1 MVDRF
6 RGNGW
11 EIVADD
17 DGLKMIGKATPRLEK
32 QFGLAFRDISQDI
45 PVKIVRRMTDYSGGK
60 RPKESPLQVRTGR
73 LARTVRGVK
82 KGSSLRDLRAVI
94 LAGGGDVKY
103 AAIQEYG
110 RTIKPVRAKALRV
123 PLPEILTPAGN
134 VKGDYEIVERAGRY
148 MTAGGLE
155 TYISGRAIMVDK
167 GGKPTPIWALVK
179 SVKIPPRL
187 GMGDTIKGSSSE
199 IRARF
204 IEAIRRSLES

>member
-17 DGLKMIGKATPRLEK
+17 DGLKMLGKATPRLER
-32 QFGLAFRDISQDI
+32 QFGLAFRDIAQDI
-45 PVKIVRRMTDYSGGK
+45 PAKLVRRMTDYSPGK
-60 RPKESPLQVRTGR
+60 RAAKSPIQVRTGR
-73 LARTVRGVK
+73 LARTVRGFK
-82 KGSSLRDLRAVI
+82 KGDRLRDLRTVI
-94 LAGGGDVKY
+94 VAGGGDVKY
-103 AAIQEYG
+103 AALQEYG
-110 RTIKPVRAKALRV
+110 GVVRPVRKKWLRV
-123 PLPEILTPAGN
+123 PLPEILTPAGD

-179 SVKIPPRL
+179 SVTIPPRL
-187 GMGDTIKGSSSE
+187 GMGETIDGSGDE

>member
-45 PVKIVRRMTDYSGGK
+45 PAKIVRRMTDYSGGK

-82 KGSSLRDLRAVI
+82 KGASLRDLRAVI

-110 RTIKPVRAKALRV
+110 GTIKPVRAKMLRV